1 MTFYQILWTF
11 FIYSFVGW
19 CCEVAFAAC
28 KTGQFVNRGFLFGP
42 LCPIYGFGVVA
53 ALLLIEPIREHWL
66 QAYLVAVL
74 VPTVIEY
81 FVGWAAMKLLHTRLW
96 DYSRMPLNVGGHVC
110 LLFSLVWGV
119 GCLAV
124 VYLVQPLVLKLLAPL
139 PVPVGWVLLALF
151 GATALADLILT
162 AIEAAKIPKRL
173 QALEE
178 MERGLR
184 RISDGIGAG
193 LSGRTLEL
201 WEKGQ
206 EKFSTQKW
214 DELLGTLGSR
224 KQEFLAQRDEMLEK
238 YHAFLEKPSRGYA
251 RLLKAF
257 PHLQQTEAHRRLS
270 MGYPS
275 PKDER
280 DMILRRQ
287 EGNPL
292 LQIRPVLSLGQLTEL
307 QDQAAGVYIQAE
319 LVDYVVRLA
328 GATRSHPAIL
338 RGASPRATLSVTAMA
353 KSIAFL
359 NGRDYVIPS
368 DIQTVF
374 CETVAHR
381 LLLEPSAEARGR
393 TARDILEEIL
403 KAAAAPKVS

>member
-1 MTFYQILWTF
+1 MQYAQQIMGEVRKAVVGKDRVLLWSLATILARGHILLEDIPGVGKTTLALAFSRALGLTYGRVQFTPDVLPSDVTGYSVYNKETGAMTYQPGAVLCNLF
-11 FIYSFVGW
+11 LAD
-19 CCEVAFAAC
+19 EL
-28 KTGQFVNRGFLFGP
+28 NR
-42 LCPIYGFGVVA
+42 A
-53 ALLLIEPIREHWL
+53 TSRTQSALLEAMEEGQVTVDVQTHPIP
-66 QAYLVAVL
+66 Q
-74 VPTVIEY
+74 PFTVI
-81 FVGWAAMKLLHTRLW
+81 ATQ
-96 DYSRMPLNVGGHVC
+96 N
-110 LLFSLVWGV
+110 
-119 GCLAV
+119 
-124 VYLVQPLVLKLLAPL
+124 
-139 PVPVGWVLLALF
+139 PVGAAGTQLLPDSQMDRF
-151 GATALADLILT
+151 TI
-162 AIEAAKIPKRL
+162 
-173 QALEE
+173 
-178 MERGLR
+178 
-184 RISDGIGAG
+184 
-193 LSGRTLEL
+193 
-201 WEKGQ
+201 
-206 EKFSTQKW
+206 
-214 DELLGTLGSR
+214 
-224 KQEFLAQRDEMLEK
+224 
-238 YHAFLEKPSRGYA
+238 
-251 RLLKAF
+251 
-257 PHLQQTEAHRRLS
+257 RLS

>member
-1 MTFYQILWTF
+1 MQYAQQIMGEVRKAVVGKDRVLLWSLATILARGHILLEDIPGVGKTTLALAFSRALGLTYGRVQFTPDVLPSDVTGYSVYNKETGSMTYQPGAVLCNLF
-11 FIYSFVGW
+11 LAD
-19 CCEVAFAAC
+19 EL
-28 KTGQFVNRGFLFGP
+28 NR
-42 LCPIYGFGVVA
+42 A
-53 ALLLIEPIREHWL
+53 TSRTQSALLEAMEEGQVTVDGQTHPIP
-66 QAYLVAVL
+66 Q
-74 VPTVIEY
+74 PFTVI
-81 FVGWAAMKLLHTRLW
+81 ATQ
-96 DYSRMPLNVGGHVC
+96 N
-110 LLFSLVWGV
+110 
-119 GCLAV
+119 
-124 VYLVQPLVLKLLAPL
+124 
-139 PVPVGWVLLALF
+139 PVGAAGTQLLPDSQMDRF
-151 GATALADLILT
+151 TI
-162 AIEAAKIPKRL
+162 
-173 QALEE
+173 
-178 MERGLR
+178 
-184 RISDGIGAG
+184 
-193 LSGRTLEL
+193 
-201 WEKGQ
+201 
-206 EKFSTQKW
+206 
-214 DELLGTLGSR
+214 
-224 KQEFLAQRDEMLEK
+224 
-238 YHAFLEKPSRGYA
+238 
-251 RLLKAF
+251 
-257 PHLQQTEAHRRLS
+257 RLS

-319 LVDYVVRLA
+319 LVAYVVRLA